1 MTTGAE
7 EAGWGGSGEGRG
19 VVPAALLGGL
29 TFQHQRKRMENWEEG
44 ASPWPL
50 GEDPQWL
57 PEGKT
62 VMGEAA
68 NERFTIGF

>member
-1 MTTGAE
+1 
-7 EAGWGGSGEGRG
+7 
-19 VVPAALLGGL
+19 
-29 TFQHQRKRMENWEEG
+29 MENWEEG
-44 ASPWPL
+44 ASSWPL

-62 VMGEAA
+62 VMGVAA